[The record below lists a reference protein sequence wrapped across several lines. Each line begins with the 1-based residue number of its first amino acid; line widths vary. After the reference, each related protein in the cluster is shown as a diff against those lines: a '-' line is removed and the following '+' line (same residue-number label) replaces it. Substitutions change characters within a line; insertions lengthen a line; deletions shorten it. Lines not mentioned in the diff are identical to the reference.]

1 MKNLHKKI
9 ISGALVGAIALGG
22 FLQHIQIVSFANE
35 AQGPT
40 SF

>member
-9 ISGALVGAIALGG
+9 ISGALIGAIVLGG
-22 FLQHIQIVSFANE
+22 ALQCGQIASFADKAE
-35 AQGPT
+35 CPT